1 MSGAL
6 VAGALAAGLFA
17 WRQAPGTRP
26 EPDAAALAAP
36 AVRASPPLKPAQ
48 IHAGPPRMEEP
59 PLKVQV
65 ERLLATHRP
74 EDAYRAYWLVADC
87 AAFNLSGD
95 RIVFDEEE
103 IGQHTPGALPGF
115 RGMNAEE
122 KRRDATFCAG
132 MTERERQS
140 RLDYLAVAAKAGVF
154 GAAVNFANEGPF
166 GDPSALQ
173 TRPDDPLVREWKATA
188 SAQLTQ
194 AAEAGADISAIQY
207 LMEEYGKGAGITG
220 KNPLLAYRYLAA
232 WTLIEEEL
240 LGPGNPAS
248 TIFASQREHALDTV
262 LDVSPEQRAT
272 ALAAAKRIADL
283 ARAKREAV
291 RNAAPRG

>member
-1 MSGAL
+1 MEA
-6 VAGALAAGLFA
+6 
-17 WRQAPGTRP
+17 
-26 EPDAAALAAP
+26 
-36 AVRASPPLKPAQ
+36 PPLN
-48 IHAGPPRMEEP
+48 
-59 PLKVQV
+59 VQV

-103 IGQHTPGALPGF
+103 IRQHTPGALPGF
-115 RGMNAEE
+115 RGMSAEE
-122 KRRDATFCAG
+122 KRRDATLCAG

-140 RLDYLAVAAKAGVF
+140 RLDYLALAANAGVF
-154 GAAVNFANEGPF
+154 GAAVNFATEGPF

-173 TRPDDPLVREWKATA
+173 TRPDDPLVREWKTRA
-188 SAQLTQ
+188 SVLLTQ
-194 AAEAGADISAIQY
+194 AAEARADISAIQY

-262 LDVSPEQRAT
+262 PDVSPEQRA
-272 ALAAAKRIADL
+272 AELAAARRIADL
-283 ARAKREAV
+283 AKAKREAA
-291 RNAAPRG
+291 RKAAPRG